1 MFDIYTYH
9 AAHMNCDARGI
20 PFPPRKHIEIIF
32 KFLWFASQMTR
43 LNGSNKSLTMTD
55 GPIDSINIESLT
67 MTDGPIDSINI
78 ESLTMTGETVSA
90 TIEVITKSHSY
101 RVEVTSHIR
110 SNGELHRGTSSMI
123 DLPRKLKSGSSS
135 LFDSG
140 SDSGSG
146 SGSDSDSEQPVRKKA
161 MVNRHSESGKE
172 SGPE

>member
-43 LNGSNKSLTMTD
+43 LNGSNK
-55 GPIDSINIESLT
+55 SLT